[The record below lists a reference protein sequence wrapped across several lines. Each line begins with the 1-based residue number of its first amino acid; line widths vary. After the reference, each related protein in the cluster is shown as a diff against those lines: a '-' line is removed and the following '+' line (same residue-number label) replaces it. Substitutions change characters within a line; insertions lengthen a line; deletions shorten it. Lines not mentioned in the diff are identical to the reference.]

1 MQEGAGMENIK
12 KLLPFILMAAI
23 LAALVLYG
31 SGDEPS
37 PAADMAQRPVTVE
50 NILT

>member
-1 MQEGAGMENIK
+1 MEIIK

-31 SGDEPS
+31 SGDEPG
-37 PAADMAQRPVTVE
+37 AAAGMAQRPVTVE
-50 NILT
+50 SILT